1 MLQNQWDTS
10 LYEGKHAF
18 VWKYGEDLLQ
28 LLSAQPGESILDVG
42 CGTGQ
47 LAAKIADAGAVVMGI
62 DADVMMVEKARQ
74 NYPHL
79 KFLVADARD
88 FQVNEPFDAV
98 FSNAALHWIP
108 QANAVIRCIDR
119 ALKPGGRFVAEFGGK
134 GNIHAIA
141 EALYDVL
148 RENGLQSPEQLN
160 PWYFPSISEYA
171 TCLEQHGFEVRYAVL
186 FDRPTILEDGD
197 AGLANWIR
205 MFGDRFL
212 SGLSVEQHTRVI
224 HNIEQRLKPVL
235 YQNGR
240 WSADYRRI
248 RVVAVKND
256 RSA

>member
-18 VWKYGEDLLQ
+18 VWKHGEELLQ
-28 LLSAQPGESILDVG
+28 LLSVQPKERILDLG
-42 CGTGQ
+42 CGTGH
-47 LAAKIADAGAVVMGI
+47 LTAKIADAGAIVMGI

-98 FSNAALHWIP
+98 FSNATLHWIP
-108 QANAVIRCIDR
+108 DANAVIRCIAR

-134 GNIHAIA
+134 GNIQAIA
-141 EALYDVL
+141 TALDDVV
-148 RENGLQSPEQLN
+148 RENGLRSPEQLD

-186 FDRPTILEDGD
+186 FDRPTALEDGD
-197 AGLANWIR
+197 AGLGNWIR

-212 SGLSVEQHTRVI
+212 LGFSTEQQSRVI
-224 HNIEQRLKPVL
+224 HQIEQRLKPVL
-235 YQNGR
+235 YQNGIWR
-240 WSADYRRI
+240 ADYRRI
-248 RVVAVKND
+248 RVVAVKKD
-256 RSA
+256 GFT

>member
-18 VWKYGEDLLQ
+18 VWKYGEELLQ
-28 LLSAQPGESILDVG
+28 LLSAQPEEHILDVG

-47 LAAKIADAGAVVMGI
+47 LTAKIADAGAIVMGI

-74 NYPHL
+74 NYPQL

-98 FSNAALHWIP
+98 FSNATLHWIP
-108 QANAVIRCIDR
+108 EANAVIRCIYQ

-134 GNIHAIA
+134 GNIQAIA
-141 EALYDVL
+141 EAVYDVV
-148 RENGLQSPEQLN
+148 RNIGLQSPEHLN

-171 TCLEQHGFEVRYAVL
+171 TCLEQQGFEVRYAVL
-186 FDRPTILEDGD
+186 FDRPTTLEDGD

-205 MFGDRFL
+205 MFGERFL
-212 SGLSVEQHTRVI
+212 SGLSVEQQSRVI
-224 HNIEQRLKPVL
+224 HAVEQRLKPVL
-235 YQNGR
+235 YQNGIWR
-240 WSADYRRI
+240 ADYRRI

-256 RSA
+256 MSI